1 MQWECYDT
9 LHVKM
14 DNALVDEIKM
24 VYKRIHT
31 HITPVSQ
38 SMKRT
43 NTPVEN
49 TVEMFAKRFLVES
62 PSKLTGKRSQ
72 IGMRPLCMT
81 LMCACVIVERLD

>member
-31 HITPVSQ
+31 HITPASQ

-43 NTPVEN
+43 DTLVEN
-49 TVEMFAKRFLVES
+49 TVEMFAKGFLVES
-62 PSKLTGKRSQ
+62 PSTLTGKRS
-72 IGMRPLCMT
+72 
-81 LMCACVIVERLD
+81 